1 MMENRIRKQWKKASS
16 DEIGEYV
23 ESIHQ
28 AIKNTPCPVDQLKQF
43 TDTVR
48 RNSCGEC
55 VICREGLLQLALVTD
70 GITQGLGREQ
80 DVEIIQDISADL
92 VSGSSCDYGKAVGKI
107 IRQKIAEYED
117 DVTKHIKRKRCDGL
131 VCNKLITF
139 YAAPESCSGC
149 SKCIGACPVNAIAGG
164 EGLIHVIDV
173 ARCNRCGDCEAVCS
187 DKAILRAGAVL
198 PKLPEAPVP
207 VGSFLADA
215 ESGGLM
221 SRKRRRKSEQ

>member
-1 MMENRIRKQWKKASS
+1 MENKIRKQWKKASP
-16 DEIGEYV
+16 DEIGNYV

-28 AIKNTPCPVDQLKQF
+28 AVNRTRCPVDQLKQF

-55 VICREGLLQLALVTD
+55 VICREGLLQLAVVTA

-80 DVEIIQDISADL
+80 DVEIIQDISDDL
-92 VSGSSCDYGKAVGKI
+92 IIGSSCDYGKEVGKI
-107 IRQKIAEYED
+107 IRQQIAEYED
-117 DVTKHIKRKRCDGL
+117 DFTKHIKRKRCDGL
-131 VCNKLITF
+131 VCNKLVSF
-139 YAAPESCSGC
+139 YVSPETCTGC
-149 SKCIGACPVNAIAGG
+149 GKCLDVCPVNAVAGG

-173 ARCNRCGDCEAVCS
+173 SRCNHCGDCEAVCS

-198 PKLPEAPVP
+198 PKLPQEPVP
-207 VGSFLADA
+207 VGSFQADA

-221 SRKRRRKSEQ
+221 SRKRR

>member
-1 MMENRIRKQWKKASS
+1 MENRIRKQWKKASP
-16 DEIGEYV
+16 DEIFKYV

-28 AIKNTPCPVDQLKQF
+28 AINSTHCPVDQLKQF

-55 VICREGLLQLALVTD
+55 VICREGLLQLAVVTA
-70 GITQGLGREQ
+70 GITLGLGREQ

-92 VSGSSCDYGKAVGKI
+92 VSGSSCDYGKEVGKI
-107 IRQKIAEYED
+107 ITQNIGEYED
-117 DVTKHIKRKRCDGL
+117 DFTKHIKRKRCDGL
-131 VCNKLITF
+131 VCNKLVNF
-139 YAAPESCSGC
+139 YVSPEICTACG
-149 SKCIGACPVNAIAGG
+149 KCLDVCPVNAIAGG
-164 EGLIHVIDV
+164 ERLIHVID
-173 ARCNRCGDCEAVCS
+173 ASRCNHCGACETYCS

-198 PKLPEAPVP
+198 PKLPETPVP
-207 VGSFLADA
+207 VGSFQADA